1 MRTPENDAS
10 TLEIA
15 QELEDLLGTLQRR
28 YTEDIEV
35 SSALIE
41 AQRLVDSLQH
51 QQSQMHM
58 YVESPIWGP
67 MEMASAS

>member
-1 MRTPENDAS
+1 MRTPENDSS

-28 YTEDIEV
+28 YTEDTEV

-41 AQRLVDSLQH
+41 AQRLVDSLQG
-51 QQSQMHM
+51 SEGQMHI
-58 YVESPIWGP
+58 YVESPIWGT
-67 MEMASAS
+67 MEIASAS